1 VTDPRHPSPAAS
13 LTGASLGGAALV
25 AADLARRMTRLMLL
39 RTVVIS
45 IVLGVSWWL
54 SWVGSDLSGATSLS
68 LSLLIGAT
76 YALTLVYALLL
87 RGGADP
93 ERLISSQLALDLG
106 ITTALVYITG
116 GTLSAY
122 TFLFSLSIVGAGA
135 LRFERGAV
143 GMAIASFVLMTLVA
157 LAARHRLLPL
167 PTVPQVTPWNQ
178 PARDFAR
185 TLALNL
191 AAIIAVG
198 ALSYVFGDQLRRAAQ
213 SLASERRVVA
223 DLVTL
228 HQDIVRSLTSGLITV
243 DPTSRVL
250 TINDSAAEILGV
262 DGPALLGAP
271 IDQLLPGMRDRL
283 TGLPARGD
291 LRRADLTLARDGRRL
306 VLGISVSPL
315 VDGSDAVV
323 GRVINFQD
331 LTDLRRMERD
341 VRRAERMATVGQLAA
356 GIAHEIRN
364 PLASISGSIELLG
377 QGPRASDDDR
387 ALMAIVTREIDRL
400 NGLISELLDY
410 ANPRPRQVVDFD
422 LAVLLDETVRVFQQ
436 DKSFS
441 EVAIAWASPG
451 PVPVA
456 ADPAKLR
463 QVMWNLLRNAAEAA
477 TGGGRHVELT
487 VTADDAAALVEF
499 GDDGVGIP
507 AAALPRIFDPFFTTK
522 RAGTGLG
529 LATCQSVVVEHGGTI
544 EVTSE
549 VGRGTRV
556 LVRLPRR
563 APESTASIG

>member
-1 VTDPRHPSPAAS
+1 
-13 LTGASLGGAALV
+13 
-25 AADLARRMTRLMLL
+25 MLL

-54 SWVGSDLSGATSLS
+54 SWVGSDVSGATSLS

-76 YALTLVYALLL
+76 YAHTLVYALLL

-93 ERLISSQLALDLG
+93 DRLIGSQLALDLV

-135 LRFERGAV
+135 IRFERGAV
-143 GMAIASFVLMTLVA
+143 VVALASFALMILVA

-167 PTVPQVTPWNQ
+167 PTVPQVAPWNQ

-243 DPTSRVL
+243 DPSSRVL
-250 TINDSAAEILGV
+250 TINDAAAEILGV
-262 DGPALLGAP
+262 DAGAMIGAP
-271 IDQLLPGMRDRL
+271 IDRLLPGMRDRL
-283 TGLPARGD
+283 AGIPARGD
-291 LRRADLTLARDGRRL
+291 LRRADLVVPRAGRP
-306 VLGISVSPL
+306 VVVGISVSPL
-315 VDGSDAVV
+315 VDGTDAVV

-331 LTDLRRMERD
+331 LTELRRMERD

-364 PLASISGSIELLG
+364 PLASISGSVELLG
-377 QGPRASDDDR
+377 QGPRASEDDR
-387 ALMAIVTREIDRL
+387 ALMTIVTREIDRL

-422 LAVLLDETVRVFQQ
+422 LGVLLDETVRVFQQ
-436 DKSFS
+436 DKGFG
-441 EVAIAWASPG
+441 EVAIAWTNPG
-451 PVPVA
+451 PAAVS

-463 QVMWNLLRNAAEAA
+463 QVMWNLLRNSAEAA
-477 TGGGRHVELT
+477 AGGGRHVEVTLT
-487 VTADDAAALVEF
+487 LDDAAATIEF
-499 GDDGVGIP
+499 VDDGVGIAP
-507 AAALPRIFDPFFTTK
+507 AALPRIFDPFFTTK
-522 RAGTGLG
+522 RSGTGLG
-529 LATCQSVVVEHGGTI
+529 LATCQSVVVEHGGAI

-563 APESTASIG
+563 APDSSASIG

>member
-1 VTDPRHPSPAAS
+1 
-13 LTGASLGGAALV
+13 
-25 AADLARRMTRLMLL
+25 MLL

-54 SWVGSDLSGATSLS
+54 SWVGSDVSGATSLS

-76 YALTLVYALLL
+76 YAHTLVYALLL

-93 ERLISSQLALDLG
+93 DRLIGSQLALDLV

-135 LRFERGAV
+135 IRFERGAV
-143 GMAIASFVLMTLVA
+143 VVALASFALMILVA

-167 PTVPQVTPWNQ
+167 PTVPQVAPWNQ

-243 DPTSRVL
+243 DPSSRVL
-250 TINDSAAEILGV
+250 TINDAAAEILGV
-262 DGPALLGAP
+262 DAGAMIGAP
-271 IDQLLPGMRDRL
+271 IDRLLPGMRDRL
-283 TGLPARGD
+283 AGIPRAAICGAPTWSCRARGARSWSASRC
-291 LRRADLTLARDGRRL
+291 RRWSMAPTPWSAGSSTSRISPSCAAWSATCAAPSAWRPSASSPPASPTRSATRSRR
-306 VLGISVSPL
+306 S
-315 VDGSDAVV
+315 
-323 GRVINFQD
+323 
-331 LTDLRRMERD
+331 
-341 VRRAERMATVGQLAA
+341 
-356 GIAHEIRN
+356 
-364 PLASISGSIELLG
+364 SGSVELLG
-377 QGPRASDDDR
+377 QGPRASEDDR
-387 ALMAIVTREIDRL
+387 ALMTIVTREIDRL

-422 LAVLLDETVRVFQQ
+422 LGVLLDETVRVFQQ
-436 DKSFS
+436 DKGFG
-441 EVAIAWASPG
+441 EVAIAWTNPG
-451 PVPVA
+451 PAAVS

-463 QVMWNLLRNAAEAA
+463 QVMWNLLRNSAEAA
-477 TGGGRHVELT
+477 AGGGRHVEVTLT
-487 VTADDAAALVEF
+487 LDDAAATIEF
-499 GDDGVGIP
+499 VDDGVGIAP
-507 AAALPRIFDPFFTTK
+507 AALPRIFDPFFTTK
-522 RAGTGLG
+522 RSGTGLG
-529 LATCQSVVVEHGGTI
+529 LATCQSVVVEHGGAI

-563 APESTASIG
+563 APDSSASIG